1 MNAYMDF
8 LLYLMT
14 VMIMGF
20 FALVILGVKKG
31 NKRWQSAIDE
41 AESEKNEILSQCQN
55 TSVRHM
61 EDSIEIEAAHINLK
75 GAVVA
80 SGGITPALTQTINT
94 SHSFEESPEVYVSRA
109 ERRKNGERG
118 SFELSAKLP
127 KKSKGYH

>member
-1 MNAYMDF
+1 MDF

-14 VMIMGF
+14 VLIVGF
-20 FALVILGVKKG
+20 FALVILGVNKG
-31 NKRWQSAIDE
+31 NKRWQSVE
-41 AESEKNEILSQCQN
+41 METENEKNEILSQCQN
-55 TSVRHM
+55 TSVRYANDNIKIKA
-61 EDSIEIEAAHINLK
+61 ERINLN

-80 SGGITPALTQTINT
+80 SSGITTALTQSINS

-127 KKSKGYH
+127 RKVKA